1 MLLGAHSARYEFELY
16 PGDAMVMGAQIAE
29 LRASLGVLARFA
41 VMALFAVV
49 AYGVALAAH
58 TALGS
63 ASDVLILGLV
73 VLCAAIIGFP
83 FGAATALLLAAVE
96 YAARAPLHDP
106 SAASGALTVGAAG
119 VVLSLLFPRSPS
131 ANAAPS
137 SGQWG
142 RLAIGSNGRVALPK
156 NESFAAIQTGVSML
170 ASGIRE
176 VSSGDFT
183 KNLAVADGT
192 LSELAVSLNKLIF
205 GMRSFLR
212 QLHDNARRLG
222 SSGEELGSTAAT
234 ALAVI
239 EGAAVA
245 QGQLD
250 EGIREQSN
258 IVESATRKVQVL
270 TETINTVAAS
280 AEQQTRSLD
289 ETALAVSNMASS
301 IEQVSAQV
309 DSLST
314 ISHGTSA
321 TAERGGTAIH
331 TIVDEMNT
339 IRTTIGELAGDIA
352 QLGSNSEQIGDIVK
366 VIDRIAEQ
374 TNLLAL
380 NAAIEAARAGEH
392 GRGFAV
398 VATEIRKLA
407 DGSVQATKEIAGHIG
422 STQSVISEV
431 IGAMRKLT
439 QRVEDSASSTASAST
454 ALREIVQTV
463 LTANNQ
469 ITEISSV
476 THAMS
481 SNSYE
486 VIRSIEEI
494 TKSVTLNLH
503 ATQQMASHS
512 GEVNSAFQSIAS
524 ISQQNASS
532 VEVLTYVN
540 AEVTSAAQSIVGSV
554 DLMNE
559 AASEIGH
566 HLGQY
571 KVHDKAN
578 QEEVVL

>member
-1 MLLGAHSARYEFELY
+1 MA
-16 PGDAMVMGAQIAE
+16 AQ
-29 LRASLGVLARFA
+29 LSRWRFGLGVLARLI
-41 VMALFAVV
+41 VIAVV
-49 AYGVALAAH
+49 AGMAFGAARSVH
-58 TALGS
+58 GAPLVPLTYTL
-63 ASDVLILGLV
+63 VLGLA
-73 VLCAAIIGFP
+73 VLCAAVVGFP
-83 FGAATALLLAAVE
+83 FGAAAAILLAAVD
-96 YAARAPLHDP
+96 YAARAPLADP
-106 SAASGALTVGAAG
+106 AALPGAIAIGAGGIALSALFTVPARGSDSAAGGSDT
-119 VVLSLLFPRSPS
+119 P
-131 ANAAPS
+131 
-137 SGQWG
+137 
-142 RLAIGSNGRVALPK
+142 LAFASNGRVALPR
-156 NESFAAIQTGVSML
+156 ESFGVVQNSISML
-170 ASGIRE
+170 ASGVRE

-183 KNLAVADGT
+183 KNLAVADGA
-192 LSELAVSLNKLIF
+192 LSELAIALNKLIF
-205 GMRSFLR
+205 GMRTFLQ

-222 SSGEELGSTAAT
+222 NSGEDLGSTAAT

-258 IVESATRKVQVL
+258 IVETATRKVEAL
-270 TETINTVAAS
+270 THTINTIAAS
-280 AEQQTRSLD
+280 AEEQTRSLD
-289 ETALAVSNMASS
+289 ETALAVSNMATS

-309 DSLST
+309 DSLSA
-314 ISHGTSA
+314 ISLETSA
-321 TAERGGTAIH
+321 TAERGGSAIH
-331 TIVDEMNT
+331 TIVNEMDT
-339 IRTTIGELAGDIA
+339 IRTTIGDLAGDIT

-431 IGAMRKLT
+431 ISAMQKLT
-439 QRVEDSASSTASAST
+439 ERVEDSASSTASAST
-454 ALREIVQTV
+454 ALREIVQAV
-463 LTANNQ
+463 LSANNQ

-494 TKSVTLNLH
+494 TKSVALNLQ

-512 GEVNSAFQSIAS
+512 GEVNSAFQNIAS

-554 DLMNE
+554 DQMNS
-559 AASEIGH
+559 AASEINH
-566 HLGQY
+566 HLEQY
-571 KVHDKAN
+571 KVRDESD
-578 QEEVVL
+578 QEEMPV

>member
-1 MLLGAHSARYEFELY
+1 MIGARLAGWR
-16 PGDAMVMGAQIAE
+16 I
-29 LRASLGVLARFA
+29 RLGVAPRLAVIAAFA
-41 VMALFAVV
+41 LLAYLLAHWAHPGALTPAINVML
-49 AYGVALAAH
+49 VAL
-58 TALGS
+58 T
-63 ASDVLILGLV
+63 
-73 VLCAAIIGFP
+73 VLCSGMVGFP
-83 FGAATALLLAAVE
+83 FGAAAAILLASAAYAGRSAVGDSTALSTAIALGVTGLL
-96 YAARAPLHDP
+96 
-106 SAASGALTVGAAG
+106 
-119 VVLSLLFPRSPS
+119 LSLIFQPGTAGSES
-131 ANAAPS
+131 YEAS
-137 SGQWG
+137 TDSGQ
-142 RLAIGSNGRVALPK
+142 RAFGSNSRVALPRG
-156 NESFAAIQTGVSML
+156 ESFGNIQTGISML

-176 VSSGDFT
+176 VSQGDFT
-183 KNLAVADGT
+183 KNLAVADGS
-192 LSELAVSLNKLIF
+192 LSELAIALNKLIF
-205 GMRSFLR
+205 GMREFLS

-222 SSGEELGSTAAT
+222 ISGEELGNTAAT

-239 EGAAVA
+239 EGASVA

-258 IVESATRKVQVL
+258 IVETATRKVQAL
-270 TETINTVAAS
+270 TETINSIAAS

-289 ETALAVSNMASS
+289 ETALAVTNMATS
-301 IEQVSAQV
+301 IEEVTAQV

-314 ISHGTSA
+314 ISVETSK

-331 TIVDEMNT
+331 TIVDEMAT
-339 IRTTIGELAGDIA
+339 IRTTIGELAGDIT

-407 DGSVQATKEIAGHIG
+407 DGSVQATKEIASHIG

-431 IGAMRKLT
+431 ISAMQRLT
-439 QRVEDSASSTASAST
+439 ERVEDSASSTNSASS
-454 ALREIVQTV
+454 ALRDIVSAV
-463 LTANNQ
+463 LTSTNQ

-476 THAMS
+476 TRSMS
-481 SNSYE
+481 SNSYQ

-494 TKSVTLNLH
+494 TKSVAMNLQ

-512 GEVNSAFQSIAS
+512 GEVNSAFQNIAS

-554 DLMNE
+554 DQMNSY
-559 AASEIGH
+559 AGEIDH
-566 HLGQY
+566 HLEQY
-571 KVHDKAN
+571 KVN
-578 QEEVVL
+578 ESGQEEVTV